1 MEYYD
6 DEILSGDDIETLDDL
21 EVWNRFINENELEEN
36 NNEYEE

>member
-6 DEILSGDDIETLDDL
+6 DEILSDDHIETLDDL

-36 NNEYEE
+36 NNEYGE